1 MYDLGRFIKA
11 QESNYEVALAEIKR
25 GMKTSHWIWY
35 IFPQLEGL
43 GFSKRSQFFGVKDV
57 DEARAFLGD
66 PILGPRYVECV
77 NALLS
82 NSNTPIEDIV
92 GPLDAKKLQSS
103 LTLMLKA
110 GGGPTVEK
118 AIEEFYGGELCETTI
133 QKLSRYAP
141 QNFAE

>member
-11 QESNYEVALAEIKR
+11 QESSYEVALAEIKR

-43 GFSKRSQFFGVKDV
+43 GISERSQFFGVKDV
-57 DEARAFLGD
+57 DEARAFLED
-66 PILGPRYVECV
+66 PTLGPRYEECV
-77 NALLS
+77 SALLS
-82 NSNTPIEDIV
+82 NSKTPIEDIM

-110 GGGPTVEK
+110 GGGPIVEK
-118 AIEEFYGGELCETTI
+118 AIEEFYGGELCEKTI
-133 QKLSRYAP
+133 RKLSR
-141 QNFAE
+141 